1 MSGSADARRGSTA
14 MQDEGITLHGFVV
27 EEQRRSAGSTGELAA
42 VVDDLAAAIRAIALA
57 VGHGALAGVLG
68 DAPTENAQGER
79 QKKLDVVANDILV
92 RGCEGN
98 RQIAALASEEMEGI
112 HVVSRAGP
120 RGAAPASSDEYL
132 LVFDPLDGSSNL
144 DVNVSVGTIFSI
156 LRRSEPGPPQSREFL
171 QPGARQVGAGYAI
184 YGPQT
189 MVVLSLG
196 RGVHGFTL
204 DRESGEFLLTHPDL
218 RIPEETREFAINAS
232 NERFWDEPVKRYV
245 SECLAGREGPRG
257 ADFNMRWIGSLV
269 AEVHRIL
276 VRGGVFLYPHDAKEP
291 ARPGRLRLLYEASPM
306 AFLVE
311 AAGGAASTGRERLL
325 DVAPTE
331 LHQRAPVILGSRAE
345 VERIERYHRENDLGL
360 DRPYRSPL
368 FAARSLFTE

>member
-1 MSGSADARRGSTA
+1 MSGGADARRGSTA
-14 MQDEGITLHGFVV
+14 MQDERITLHRFVV
-27 EEQRRSAGSTGELAA
+27 EEQSRSPDATGELAV
-42 VVDDLAAAIRAIALA
+42 VVDDLATALQAIALA
-57 VGHGALAGVLG
+57 VGRGALAGVLG

-92 RGCEGN
+92 RGCG
-98 RQIAALASEEMEGI
+98 RGGPLAALASEEMEGI
-112 HVVSRAGP
+112 HLVPGAG
-120 RGAAPASSDEYL
+120 GEYL

-156 LRRSEPGPPQSREFL
+156 LRRPEAGPPDVRAFL
-171 QPGARQVGAGYAI
+171 QPGARQVCAGYAV

-189 MVVLSLG
+189 MVVLSFG

-204 DRESGEFLLTHPDL
+204 DRESGEFLLTHADL
-218 RIPEETREFAINAS
+218 RIAEKTREFAINAS

-245 SECLAGREGPRG
+245 SECLAGRAGPRG
-257 ADFNMRWIGSLV
+257 EDFNMRWIGSLV

-306 AFLVE
+306 AFLIE

-325 DVAPTE
+325 EVVPTE
-331 LHQRAPVILGSRAE
+331 LHQRVPVILGSRAE
-345 VERIERYHRENDLGL
+345 VERIERYHRENELGL